1 MSYTNYHIIH
11 TIAAPY
17 VKVINLEKTCS
28 VKRIKACVFFKKK
41 TNFFSPFLTWYC
53 ETIFRM
59 DSVIHNHSC
68 VRCGLF

>member
-28 VKRIKACVFFKKK
+28 VKRIKACFFLKK
-41 TNFFSPFLTWYC
+41 TILF
-53 ETIFRM
+53 TI
-59 DSVIHNHSC
+59 SNLV
-68 VRCGLF
+68 L

>member
-28 VKRIKACVFFKKK
+28 VKRIKACA
-41 TNFFSPFLTWYC
+41 TDSFLVYLLNSS
-53 ETIFRM
+53 F
-59 DSVIHNHSC
+59 DKIHEMTVEN
-68 VRCGLF
+68 